1 MIAQS
6 FDKKFAPL
14 LLRLQQMIPGK
25 ITTTIGPFSLEID
38 VIIVSERKKAFN
50 FFFIKSQT
58 CEILNEIY

>member
-38 VIIVSERKKAFN
+38 VIIVSESKKAFN
-50 FFFIKSQT
+50 FF
-58 CEILNEIY
+58 L